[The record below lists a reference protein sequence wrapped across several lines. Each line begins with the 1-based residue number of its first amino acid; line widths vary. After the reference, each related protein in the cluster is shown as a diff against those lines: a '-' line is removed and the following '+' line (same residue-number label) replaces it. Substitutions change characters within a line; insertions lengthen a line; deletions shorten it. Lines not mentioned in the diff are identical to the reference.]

1 MCPTI
6 LLVQE
11 PDGSVH
17 HCVCVCVCVCV
28 RARAR
33 ARARERERERESVV
47 RREIQGV
54 RTRARACE
62 WYARDAKESV
72 RIEIKGLGSWGLGGL
87 GFKDSGFRV

>member
-1 MCPTI
+1 MVASIT
-6 LLVQE
+6 
-11 PDGSVH
+11 
-17 HCVCVCVCVCV
+17 VCVCVFVCACV
-28 RARAR
+28 RA
-33 ARARERERERESVV
+33 RERERESVV